1 MLSSLARRAFS
12 TSAKPYRI
20 LGVQQVAIGGAN
32 LSALT
37 DLWTDAFDAKK
48 IGDFQS
54 ESENVDENIMTLGKG
69 PLGTIEIDLMTSLNP
84 DKKPNPSSPALNHL
98 GLWVDD
104 INACYDHMQSA
115 GYVFAPGGI
124 RKGAAGH
131 DICFLH
137 PKPKQGKGG
146 EGTAKESSLS
156 SCRHPPRS
164 SRPGRTLND

>member
-1 MLSSLARRAFS
+1 MLSSLSRRSLS
-12 TSAKPYRI
+12 TASKPYRI

-32 LSALT
+32 LTALT
-37 DLWTDAFDAKK
+37 DLWTGAFDAKK

-54 ESENVDENIMTLGKG
+54 ESENVDENIMTVGKG
-69 PLGTIEIDLMTSLNP
+69 PLGTIEIDLMMALDP
-84 DKKPNPSSPALNHL
+84 AKKPNPSSPALNHL

-104 INACYDHMQSA
+104 INACVEHMTGA

-137 PKPKQGKGG
+137 PKPKTGKGG
-146 EGTAKESSLS
+146 EGVLIELVQA
-156 SCRHPPRS
+156 PPEIIEAWEKAE
-164 SRPGRTLND
+164 